1 MATERLTKRRI
12 DALVPLNE
20 RYTVWDEELTG
31 LGVRVSPK
39 SGRHPN
45 GRKLF
50 ILYYRTADGV
60 ERRPTIGALGQMTLE
75 QARDEAK
82 NLLAKVRLGGDPS
95 ADRRNARAS
104 ATVDDLADRY
114 LRDHAKVHKK
124 PSSATKDEKN
134 LKLHVRK
141 RFGSR
146 KITSITS
153 VDVERMHREMQ
164 ETPGAANRV
173 LALFSKMMNL
183 AEKWRLRPEHSNPCR
198 HVTKYAERKVHHDLS
213 EIETARLAKVLRES
227 EEAYARIRAKKKRE
241 NDEKLAGHPT
251 AIAAIRLLLLTGCR
265 RGEVLGLKWDEVD
278 LERKALRLLDSK
290 GGAKTIALNA
300 PAVAL
305 LEDRPRVVGSPWV
318 FPSPKKPAKNK
329 PPKHLVG
336 LPKIWYGI
344 RKRAGLEKMRD
355 GAAFRLHDLRHNLA
369 SYGASEGLNLLE
381 IGKLLGHKVPA
392 TTARY
397 AELVDAAQAKATN
410 RVGATIVKAMG
421 AQEGRGKS

>member
-1 MATERLTKRRI
+1 MATERLTIRRI

-39 SGRHPN
+39 SGRFPN

-60 ERRPTIGALGQMTLE
+60 ERRPTLGALGQMTLE
-75 QARDEAK
+75 QARDEAR
-82 NLLAKVRLGGDPS
+82 NYLAKVRLGADPS
-95 ADRRNARAS
+95 AERQNARAA
-104 ATVDDLADRY
+104 ATVDELADRY
-114 LRDHAKVHKK
+114 LREHAKVHKK
-124 PSSATKDEKN
+124 PSSATKDEQN
-134 LKLHVRK
+134 LKLHVRT

-153 VDVERMHREMQ
+153 VDVERMHHEML

-213 EIETARLAKVLRES
+213 EIETARLAKILRDAED
-227 EEAYARIRAKKKRE
+227 AHARIRAERPRE
-241 NDEKLAGHPT
+241 KDRDLAAHPT
-251 AIAAIRLLLLTGCR
+251 ATDAVRLLLLTGCR
-265 RGEVLGLKWDEVD
+265 RGEVLGLGWNEVD
-278 LERKALRLLDSK
+278 LERKALRFLDSK

-300 PAVAL
+300 PALAL
-305 LEDRPRVVGSPWV
+305 LEARPRIVGSPWV
-318 FPSPKKPAKNK
+318 FPSPKNPA
-329 PPKHLVG
+329 KHLVG
-336 LPKIWYGI
+336 LPKIWHRL

-355 GAAFRLHDLRHNLA
+355 GAPFRLHDLRHNLA

-381 IGKLLGHKVPA
+381 IGKLLGHRVPA

-397 AELVDAAQAKATN
+397 AELVDAAQAKVSN
-410 RVGATIVKAMG
+410 RVGATIAKAMG
-421 AQEGRGKS
+421 SRKKGGKS